1 MKALILSDIHIDFQ
15 YEYAIF
21 PVKDDYTDEECLQS
35 FRQNSPLFT

>member
-21 PVKDDYTDEECLQS
+21 PVKDDYTLS
-35 FRQNSPLFT
+35 LIHI